1 MMKLQLPRPK
11 HEDIGLNLTPLIDVV
26 FLLLIFLLVTT
37 TFNRPAFLDIELP
50 TLSADPSTP
59 EQTVEVVIQ
68 VDGTLIID
76 GQRWDRQ
83 ITLEQALANAL
94 SQHPQALIM
103 VLPDPNSPS
112 QSMLNVLSASGALG
126 QTRVLFSGVE
136 RVEP

>member
-1 MMKLQLPRPK
+1 
-11 HEDIGLNLTPLIDVV
+11 
-26 FLLLIFLLVTT
+26 
-37 TFNRPAFLDIELP
+37 
-50 TLSADPSTP
+50 
-59 EQTVEVVIQ
+59 VEVVIQ

-103 VLPDPNSPS
+103 VLPDPNAPS